1 MIVGQLTRLL
11 SDERTSLGVVAEQA
25 NVLQVHDGEA
35 EVVAFALRLR
45 EYCTK

>member
-1 MIVGQLTRLL
+1 ML

-25 NVLQVHDGEA
+25 NILQVHNGKA

-45 EYCTK
+45 GAALSNERHC